1 MSVLERAF
9 ISTSGKTWKKVTNK
23 NGDLQ
28 HFADGTPKSLEAFN
42 AATQHSKY
50 EGENARVAVPSDKGP
65 GYRRV
70 EVNPVEASALGQ
82 QLNLT
87 RSNVRGQA
95 QQTVTIDGEQY
106 ETSVL
111 ADLNKRIIGSV
122 GPDAVMMY

>member
-9 ISTSGKTWKKVTNK
+9 ISTNDTTWKKVTDK
-23 NGDLQ
+23 NGVTK
-28 HFADGTPKSLEAFN
+28 HFQDGKPKTQNAFN

-70 EVNPVEASALGQ
+70 EVNPVDASALGQ

-106 ETSVL
+106 DTSVL